1 MLGKLF
7 GGAQK
12 EEMLKAK
19 RDYEKACNDTGDTR
33 PEIAARIRVGLR
45 CRAVLDKTF
54 IEGAEKTADHT
65 ERCMMALAAGDE
77 KPKPPAPTAFQTIK
91 SVNGEILAYIP
102 LEYAE
107 EAFKIGAAFQL
118 EEISAEQAIELAQ
131 AVAEKISEDIHL
143 EPPIQALG
151 FLREELA
158 EGGDE
163 AGESEEGGSA
173 EGDAK
178 EP

>member
-19 RDYEKACNDTGDTR
+19 QEYEKACNSTGDTR
-33 PEIAARIRVGLR
+33 PEVAARIRVGLR

-54 IEGAEKTADHT
+54 IEGAEKTADYT
-65 ERCMMALAAGDE
+65 ERSMLALASGDE
-77 KPKPPAPTAFQTIK
+77 KPKPPAATSFQIIK

-107 EAFKIGAAFQL
+107 EVFKIGEAFQL
-118 EEISAEQAIELAQ
+118 EEVSVEQAIELAQ
-131 AVAEKISEDIHL
+131 VVADKISEDIHL

-163 AGESEEGGSA
+163 SGGDERGGGAES
-173 EGDAK
+173 DAR

>member
-1 MLGKLF
+1 M
-7 GGAQK
+7 
-12 EEMLKAK
+12 
-19 RDYEKACNDTGDTR
+19 
-33 PEIAARIRVGLR
+33 
-45 CRAVLDKTF
+45 
-54 IEGAEKTADHT
+54 
-65 ERCMMALAAGDE
+65 
-77 KPKPPAPTAFQTIK
+77 
-91 SVNGEILAYIP
+91 AYIP

-107 EAFKIGAAFQL
+107 EVFKIGAAFQL
-118 EEISAEQAIELAQ
+118 EEVSAEQAIELAQ
-131 AVAEKISEDIHL
+131 GVAEKISEDIHL

-163 AGESEEGGSA
+163 AGESEEAGDA

>member
-7 GGAQK
+7 GGAKK

-19 RDYEKACNDTGDTR
+19 QDYEKACNDTGDSR

-65 ERCMMALAAGDE
+65 ERCMVALASGDE
-77 KPKPPAPTAFQTIK
+77 KPKPPAATSFQTIK

-107 EAFKIGAAFQL
+107 EVFKIGAAFQL
-118 EEISAEQAIELAQ
+118 EEVSAEQAIELAQ
-131 AVAEKISEDIHL
+131 GVAEKISEDIHL

-163 AGESEEGGSA
+163 AGESEEAGDA

>member
-19 RDYEKACNDTGDTR
+19 QEYEKACKSTGDTR
-33 PEIAARIRVGLR
+33 PEVAARIRVGLR
-45 CRAVLDKTF
+45 CRAVLHKTF
-54 IEGAEKTADHT
+54 IEGAEKTADYT
-65 ERCMMALAAGDE
+65 ERSMLALASGDE
-77 KPKPPAPTAFQTIK
+77 KPKPPAATSFQTIK
-91 SVNGEILAYIP
+91 TVNGEILAYIP

-107 EAFKIGAAFQL
+107 EVFKIGAAFQL
-118 EEISAEQAIELAQ
+118 EEVSAEQAIELAQ
-131 AVAEKISEDIHL
+131 VVADKISEDIHL

-163 AGESEEGGSA
+163 AGSGEGGGDA
-173 EGDAK
+173 EGDTR